1 MIKISLEQF
10 LKINKNDLSGKTIC
24 FGTDTVYGIGVM
36 VDQNIKK
43 GLDKIYLMKQRN
55 LSKPLAILAPNI
67 ESFIDSV
74 NIYNQDTYNLMK
86 LWPGAL
92 TMIFSKKDER
102 FDLVTKLNTIGFRIP
117 NCDVALTILNHL
129 GLMATTSVN
138 LSGEEPLNDINLIA
152 TRFNNFIDY
161 LITDSVVNSTI
172 SSTVVDVSSEQT
184 KVIRKGDLLV

>member
-92 TMIFSKKDER
+92 TLIFSKKDER
-102 FDLVTKLNTIGFRIP
+102 FNLVTNLNTIGFRIP
-117 NCDVALTILNHL
+117 NCDVALTILNYL

-152 TRFNNFIDY
+152 TRFNNFMDY